1 MQWVEPTAS
10 HAKAVAMNL
19 RQEDCTEVML
29 SHGATPLEAVQESW
43 ELSDILRA
51 MATDDGTPCG
61 LCGVVGH
68 RIWMLGTPE
77 LTATRRARYQL
88 CMDGRIWVD
97 NCLKEVGGTLFNQ
110 VYSKNTE
117 SIKWLKH
124 LGFMVETP
132 KPIGVS
138 GALFCDF
145 WRSL

>member
-10 HAKAVAMNL
+10 HAIEVASNMRPADQL
-19 RQEDCTEVML
+19 EVLL
-29 SHGATPLEAVQESW
+29 SHGATPLEAVTDSW
-43 ELSDILRA
+43 EQSDILRA
-51 MATDDGTPCG
+51 MATDDGVPCG

-68 RIWMLGTPE
+68 RIWMLGTPQ

-110 VYSKNTE
+110 VYSKNEE
-117 SIKWLKH
+117 SIKWLEY
-124 LGFMVETP
+124 LGFTVEP
-132 KPIGVS
+132 PSPIGRS

-145 WRSL
+145 WRSA